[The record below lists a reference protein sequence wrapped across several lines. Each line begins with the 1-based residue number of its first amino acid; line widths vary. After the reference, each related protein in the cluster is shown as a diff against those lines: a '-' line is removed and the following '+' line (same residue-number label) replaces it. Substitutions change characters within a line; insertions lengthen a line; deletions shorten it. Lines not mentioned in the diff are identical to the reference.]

1 MTTARH
7 AAHRV
12 GHVSLHHDPAM
23 AAMALAHAEKERQQQ
38 REKRFVRHAYY
49 SAVGRVLLATL
60 FLVGAVAKI
69 VLFPE
74 TRRAMDL
81 LGLASPTLLLSVAVT
96 IEFVA
101 GSLLALGLWVRR
113 SAGFLIAYVVAITV
127 LMHGDMSTAA
137 NRAAAITNLALAGG
151 LLLLVAHGA
160 GALSLDRFFE
170 RRAAQW
176 AAGRL

>member
-1 MTTARH
+1 MTASH
-7 AAHRV
+7 VAHRI

-23 AAMALAHAEKERQQQ
+23 AAMALAEAEKERHRQ
-38 REKRFVRHAYY
+38 REKLFVRHAYY
-49 SAVGRVLLATL
+49 YAVGRLLLATL

-96 IEFVA
+96 VEFVA

-113 SAGFLIAYVVAITV
+113 SAGFLIAYVAAVTV
-127 LMHGDMSTAA
+127 LMHGDISVAM

-160 GALSLDRFFE
+160 GALSLDRVFE
-170 RRAAQW
+170 RRAAKL
-176 AAGRL
+176 ASGKV